1 MDIPGLE
8 DTRMVGGSR
17 KKQNKTKVNTYMQDK
32 RVIKSLQ
39 HYATNKKTY

>member
-8 DTRMVGGSR
+8 DTRMVGGSKK
-17 KKQNKTKVNTYMQDK
+17 KKQKNPKINTNMQDK

-39 HYATNKKTY
+39 H